1 MDLILNRL
9 EPRTTAGGTAKSA
22 GHPDS

>member
-9 EPRTTAGGTAKSA
+9 EPRTTAVGTAKSA

>member
-22 GHPDS
+22 CHPDS